1 MTSFKIE
8 AYGDCV
14 ANAELFDSYGK
25 KCNSRFLLNY
35 GFIEEDNDA
44 NEYMF
49 TINFDE
55 SYPLYEEKIE
65 YTPQLETNVLKFKIS
80 KDFESSNFEE
90 FMSFIRFC
98 MIDDVNELNFL
109 FVSNTTTLTVL
120 TPSRAHWNSK
130 ACKPTSCSTSV
141 P

>member
-1 MTSFKIE
+1 MESFKIE

-44 NEYMF
+44 NEYIF
-49 TINFDE
+49 KLNFDDE
-55 SYPLYEEKIE
+55 YPLAEEKID
-65 YTPQLETNVLKFKIS
+65 YVPQLEDNILRFKIS
-80 KDFESSNFEE
+80 KDFESNNFDE

-98 MIDDVNELNFL
+98 MIDNIIEFQSLKVRTIK
-109 FVSNTTTLTVL
+109 S
-120 TPSRAHWNSK
+120 
-130 ACKPTSCSTSV
+130 
-141 P
+141 